1 MAMPVEVV
9 RSHRRRKTVQAIVVD
24 GVIRV
29 HVPARMSR
37 ADEAEYVAELVE
49 RLERRYRSE
58 HIDIAD
64 RSRVLA
70 QRFGLPRAKKVT
82 WSDTQ
87 RKRWGS
93 CTPHTREIRIS
104 TRLSD
109 FPSWVL
115 DYVLVHELAHLEVP
129 DHSAAFHDLVDRYPM
144 AERAR
149 GFLIAKSYGDDE
161 RSTDDNGTAA
171 GDDPFDD
178 WSDDDRPEVPSEPPE
193 DDGWFQTDNTEPLP
207 DGLAVQGTLFADL
220 EP

>member
-9 RSHRRRKTVQAIVVD
+9 RSHRRRKTVQAIVED

-37 ADEAEYVAELVE
+37 ADEAVYVAELVE

-58 HIDIAD
+58 HIDVAD
-64 RSRVLA
+64 RSMVLA
-70 QRFGLPRAKKVT
+70 KRFGLPRPKKVR

-93 CTPHTREIRIS
+93 CTPETGEIRIS

-149 GFLIAKSYGDDE
+149 GFLIAKSYGDREPAESFTDPADDT
-161 RSTDDNGTAA
+161 TDDWA
-171 GDDPFDD
+171 
-178 WSDDDRPEVPSEPPE
+178 DDDGPLEPPE
-193 DDGWFQTDNTEPLP
+193 DDGWFQTDDTQPLP
-207 DGLAVQGTLFADL
+207 DGFAVQGTLFADL

>member
-9 RSHRRRKTVQAIVVD
+9 RSHRRRKTVQAVVVD

-37 ADEAEYVAELVE
+37 ADEAEYVTELVE

-58 HIDIAD
+58 HIDVHE
-64 RSRVLA
+64 RSTVLA
-70 QRFGLPRAKKVT
+70 ERFGLPQPRHVR

-93 CTPHTREIRIS
+93 CTPSTGDIRVS
-104 TRLSD
+104 TRLAD

-115 DYVLVHELAHLEVP
+115 DYVLVHELAHLEVD
-129 DHSAAFHDLVDRYPM
+129 DHSAAFHELVDRYPL

-149 GFLIAKSYGDDE
+149 GFLIAKSFADDE
-161 RSTDDNGTAA
+161 GPSGA
-171 GDDPFDD
+171 DDPDD
-178 WSDDDRPEVPSEPPE
+178 DDDSDDDGEWSAPPDHTGPIE
-193 DDGWFQTDNTEPLP
+193 DDGWFQTDDTDPLP
-207 DGLAVQGTLFADL
+207 EGLTVQVQGTLFD
-220 EP
+220 